1 MKNVNKYSVV
11 PSRKQIEIFDPNVK
25 NAISGVNH
33 MKEALE
39 EIIEIGSF
47 DDTEKLDRLK
57 SLAESSAN
65 FALTNIYDSYI
76 KG

>member
-1 MKNVNKYSVV
+1 MKNINKYSVI
-11 PSRKQIEIFDPNVK
+11 PDRKQIEIFDPKVK

-39 EIIEIGSF
+39 EIINMCSF
-47 DDTEKLDRLK
+47 DDPEKLERLK

>member
-1 MKNVNKYSVV
+1 MKSVNKYNIV
-11 PSRKQIEIFDPNVK
+11 PDREQIEIFDPNVK

-33 MKEALE
+33 MEEAIE
-39 EIIEIGSF
+39 EIINMCSF